1 MPQTATVRVYQLRFG
16 CRRPCR
22 RRRGMGRGL
31 PRRRPMQQSPSCSKT
46 GWPRPLIATWNGWPH
61 AARPTAATALTRAG
75 CSPSSACSS
84 CTCHDPPN
92 YDDARLV
99 NFAAVPGQN
108 AMYVSGAAP
117 HVQKKVS
124 VLRRADRRT
133 AHILLETLVV
143 EFATGALDRFNAS
156 IQNAVTG
163 QFSDIDVVPGDP
175 LFPSITFSFRGHL
188 QPHAADCSDRP
199 VRRPGQGADH
209 LPALCRDPQRR
220 GGDDQD
226 ATDRFVLVE
235 DVEDGAAIVTP
246 QEVSAGVTVTLRPTA
261 LANQAI
267 RVEVDIEDS
276 IFTPTAG
283 DVALEK
289 DTSEARTIMNV
300 LSGQTIVIGGL
311 TRKVSA
317 SSNAGLPWLRRV
329 PLLNLALATRES
341 EQTRRDVVVYITPY
355 LWRPGMTTPLL
366 RPESFGVQ
374 GDGGLFT
381 PSESLPRS
389 EYDD

>member
-117 HVQKKVS
+117 HVQKTVS
-124 VLRRADRRT
+124 VLLRADRRT

-175 LFPSITFSFRGHL
+175 LFPSITFSFLEGTFNPTQL
-188 QPHAADCSDRP
+188 T
-199 VRRPGQGADH
+199 
-209 LPALCRDPQRR
+209 ALIDLFV
-220 GGDDQD
+220 DQD
-226 ATDRFVLVE
+226 KAQIISRPYVAT
-235 DVEDGAAIVTP
+235 
-246 QEVSAGVTVTLRPTA
+246 
-261 LANQAI
+261 
-267 RVEVDIEDS
+267 
-276 IFTPTAG
+276 
-283 DVALEK
+283 
-289 DTSEARTIMNV
+289 
-300 LSGQTIVIGGL
+300 LSGEEAMIKMRL
-311 TRKVSA
+311 TA
-317 SSNAGLPWLRRV
+317 SCWSRTSKTGRR
-329 PLLNLALATRES
+329 S
-341 EQTRRDVVVYITPY
+341 SRR
-355 LWRPGMTTPLL
+355 R
-366 RPESFGVQ
+366 
-374 GDGGLFT
+374 
-381 PSESLPRS
+381 RS
-389 EYDD
+389 PPA

>member
-1 MPQTATVRVYQLRFG
+1 M
-16 CRRPCR
+16 
-22 RRRGMGRGL
+22 
-31 PRRRPMQQSPSCSKT
+31 
-46 GWPRPLIATWNGWPH
+46 
-61 AARPTAATALTRAG
+61 
-75 CSPSSACSS
+75 
-84 CTCHDPPN
+84 
-92 YDDARLV
+92 
-99 NFAAVPGQN
+99 
-108 AMYVSGAAP
+108 
-117 HVQKKVS
+117 
-124 VLRRADRRT
+124 
-133 AHILLETLVV
+133 
-143 EFATGALDRFNAS
+143 
-156 IQNAVTG
+156 
-163 QFSDIDVVPGDP
+163 
-175 LFPSITFSFRGHL
+175 
-188 QPHAADCSDRP
+188 
-199 VRRPGQGADH
+199 
-209 LPALCRDPQRR
+209 
-220 GGDDQD
+220 
-226 ATDRFVLVE
+226 LVE

-267 RVEVDIEDS
+267 RVEVDSEDS